1 MVERSEALTESIRQ
15 CFALLWDNMEKDRAM
30 MYTSEV
36 DWKPQTESTE
46 RVMVWVPKTRVVL
59 VDDHDVVRKGIR
71 NLLRKAPDIV
81 VIGEASNGN
90 DAIRLVNELHPDV
103 LLLDIEMP
111 GMSGVDVLRRL
122 DEAGVDVNVLVL
134 SAYDDQEYILEML
147 GNGAAGYLLKEE
159 TPEYILDAVRG
170 VASGKKGWVSS
181 QVARKLER
189 IQQARRQEATLTFRE
204 LDILRLMASGMT
216 EAEVGQHLKLEPDTV
231 SEMVQFLMSK
241 LSVKST
247 GEAVHAAQKQGWI

>member
-1 MVERSEALTESIRQ
+1 MLRTFSII
-15 CFALLWDNMEKDRAM
+15 MEKDQTIV
-30 MYTSEV
+30 YTSDI
-36 DWKPQTESTE
+36 DWKPQTESTNK
-46 RVMVWVPKTRVVL
+46 VMVWVPKTRVVL

-71 NLLRKAPDIV
+71 NLLRKASDIV

-90 DAIRLVNELHPDV
+90 EAIRLVNQLHPDV

-122 DEAGVDVNVLVL
+122 GEAGVEVNILVL

-147 GNGAAGYLLKEE
+147 GNGASGYLLKEE

-170 VASGKKGWVSS
+170 VANGKKGWVSS

-204 LDILRLMASGMT
+204 LDILRLLATGMN
-216 EAEVGQHLKLEPDTV
+216 ENEVAKHLSLEPKMI
-231 SEMVQFLMSK
+231 SEMLQFLISK
-241 LSVKST
+241 LAVKSAH
-247 GEAVHAAQKQGWI
+247 EAIGVAQRQGWI